1 MGYHWVFIILFLS
14 ISCLASALVDKSFKE
29 CMLSRVVGSNSTA
42 IERILLTPS
51 SSQYTQA
58 LDSLIQNPRW
68 LNSTRKP
75 FLIITPTHVP
85 EILAAIACSNKLGLQ
100 IRVRSGGHD
109 YEGLSYL
116 GNAPFV
122 MLDLINMRSVAINL
136 TEETAWVQ
144 AGTSLGELYYRISQV
159 SNTHGF
165 PAGLCPGIGLGGHI
179 SGGGFGTML
188 RKYGIAADNVLD
200 AHLIDKDGMVH
211 DRKAMGE
218 DLFWAIRGGSATS
231 FGVILKWKIRLV
243 KVPAIVT
250 AFTIQRT
257 LEEGATKLTHR
268 WQQIADTLHP
278 DLFIRVVAQNSGAN
292 SKTITTIFNSFF
304 LGGIDRLI
312 LIMNGSFPELGL
324 QAKDCIEMSW
334 IQSVL
339 HFGGYNKDD
348 PPEVLLK
355 RTKSNNFFKAKSD
368 FVKVPIPENELEGI
382 WKMVLSADT
391 LALMIM
397 DPFGGRM
404 NEISEPDIPFPHRKG
419 NLYNIQYMVIWEEN
433 NIEVSNKHVKWMR
446 MLYKYMTPYVSK
458 SPRAAYLN
466 YRDLDLGINKLD
478 NTSYIEA
485 NVWGEKYFKG
495 NFRRLAEI
503 KTKSDSINFF
513 RSEQSIP
520 LLK

>member
-1 MGYHWVFIILFLS
+1 MGYHWAFLILLLS
-14 ISCLASALVDKSFKE
+14 ISCSASTLVDKSFKQ
-29 CMLSRVVGSNSTA
+29 CMLTRVVGSNSTS
-42 IERILLTPS
+42 IERIVLNSS

-68 LNSTRKP
+68 LNSSRKP
-75 FLIITPTHVP
+75 FLIITPIHEP
-85 EILAAIACSNKLGLQ
+85 EILAAIACSSKLGLQ

-116 GNAPFV
+116 ANTPFV
-122 MLDLINMRSVAINL
+122 MLDLVNVHSIAINL

-144 AGTSLGELYYRISQV
+144 AGTTLGELYYRISQV
-159 SNTHGF
+159 SNVHGF

-200 AHLIDKDGMVH
+200 AHLIDKDGTVR

-257 LEEGATKLTHR
+257 LEEGATKLIHR
-268 WQQIADTLHP
+268 WQQITDKLNP

-292 SKTITTIFNSFF
+292 SKTVTAIFNSFF

-312 LIMNGSFPELGL
+312 PIVKASFPELGL

-339 HFGGYNKDD
+339 YFGGHSKED
-348 PPEVLLK
+348 PPEVLLQ
-355 RTKSNNFFKAKSD
+355 RTKSNSFFKGKSD
-368 FVKVPIPENELEGI
+368 FVKVPIPENGLEGI
-382 WKMVLSADT
+382 WKMLLSEDT

-397 DPFGGRM
+397 EPFGGRM
-404 NEISEPDIPFPHRKG
+404 NEIPEPAIPFPHRKG
-419 NLYNIQYMVIWEEN
+419 NLYNIQYMVIWEEKG
-433 NIEVSNKHVKWMR
+433 IEVSNKHVKWMR
-446 MLYKYMTPYVSK
+446 MLYEYMTPYVSK

-466 YRDLDLGINKLD
+466 YRDLDLGTNKLD
-478 NTSYIEA
+478 NISYTEA
-485 NVWGEKYFKG
+485 SVWGEKYFKG

-503 KTKSDSINFF
+503 KTKSDPVNFF

-520 LLK
+520 LLR